1 MSGTIR
7 SLPQH
12 ILHHALHT
20 PDKTAVI
27 ADNGQLTYAQLA
39 QKMQAV
45 CAALQQRGITPG
57 QFAAWY
63 APLENSKEASASI
76 HPDTCTEMIGSGV
89 I

>member
-27 ADNGQLTYAQLA
+27 ADNGQLT
-39 QKMQAV
+39 
-45 CAALQQRGITPG
+45 
-57 QFAAWY
+57 
-63 APLENSKEASASI
+63 
-76 HPDTCTEMIGSGV
+76 
-89 I
+89 